1 LLIVITEMK
10 IMKTYINKKTIPLS
24 IVALLTGFALSYAS
38 DERVAIESGF
48 TIKKCGEVSL
58 AKEGKKD
65 IKITID
71 KSKLL
76 NPKYLTFWIE
86 DSNGEV
92 VKTVVPDEDKS
103 DNKLEKIKDRIE
115 IAIKNFSLKPNGLS
129 PGAYRIHARKA
140 IYKELMH
147 VINKTEIVS

>member
-48 TIKKCGEVSL
+48 TIKKC
-58 AKEGKKD
+58 
-65 IKITID
+65 
-71 KSKLL
+71 
-76 NPKYLTFWIE
+76 
-86 DSNGEV
+86 GEV